1 VGTPW
6 DSATKHGTRL
16 STAMSRVVD
25 SHSHESVH
33 SHMSRVM
40 SPSEVRPTNL
50 QRAQSRATERG
61 RRSSSREA
69 SSVEGSELSRG
80 LSRATGRGRR
90 SSSRARAQL
99 GQMSKPTTECP
110 RALRQSTRQT
120 RPRTAGANSYR
131 SPSRS
136 MPPLP
141 PQRRKRVPKGIQGAL
156 PTCQQRPCKA
166 RDCCSSRRLP
176 HYKPRAK
183 MQMELA
189 QAAAPCVAR
198 LLLA

>member
-1 VGTPW
+1 MGTPW

-50 QRAQSRATERG
+50 QRAQSRATE
-61 RRSSSREA
+61 
-69 SSVEGSELSRG
+69 
-80 LSRATGRGRR
+80 RGRR

-189 QAAAPCVAR
+189 QVAAPCVAR